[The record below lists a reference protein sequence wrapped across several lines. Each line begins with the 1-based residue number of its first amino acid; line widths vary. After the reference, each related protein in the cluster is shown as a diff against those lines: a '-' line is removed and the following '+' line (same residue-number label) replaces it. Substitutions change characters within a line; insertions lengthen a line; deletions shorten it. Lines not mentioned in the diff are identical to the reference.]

1 MELFTS
7 EGCSSCPPAN
17 ALLERITQRTRKQG
31 LRVYPLSFHVDY
43 WNELGWK
50 DPFSD
55 TAYTRRQR
63 QYGQAMALSSI
74 YTPQMI
80 VNGTDQFVGH
90 RQAIADKSIGKALNV
105 GEIVP
110 VFLIAGRTPP
120 VPDPQLD

>member
-1 MELFTS
+1 M
-7 EGCSSCPPAN
+7 
-17 ALLERITQRTRKQG
+17 
-31 LRVYPLSFHVDY
+31 YPLSFHVDY

-55 TAYTRRQR
+55 AADTRRQR

-90 RQAIADKSIGKALNV
+90 RQAIADKSIEKALNV